1 MPFEIADD
9 PIIKDVK
16 IVNSEKFND
25 NRGFF
30 EEVYREKILKD
41 LNIQNKFSQVNLSFS
56 KKKCF
61 PWIPFPVKS

>member
-16 IVNSEKFND
+16 IVNSKKFND

-30 EEVYREKILKD
+30 EEVYRAKLIY
-41 LNIQNKFSQVNLSFS
+41 I
-56 KKKCF
+56 
-61 PWIPFPVKS
+61 

>member
-1 MPFEIADD
+1 MPFEIIDD
-9 PIIKDVK
+9 PVIKDVK
-16 IVNSEKFND
+16 IVDSKKFND

-56 KKKCF
+56 KKMF
-61 PWIPFPVKS
+61 FADSISS